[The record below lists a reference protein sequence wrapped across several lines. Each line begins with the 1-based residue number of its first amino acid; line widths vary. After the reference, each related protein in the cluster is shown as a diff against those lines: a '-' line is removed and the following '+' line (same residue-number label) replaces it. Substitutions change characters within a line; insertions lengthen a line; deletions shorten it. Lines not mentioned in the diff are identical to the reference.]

1 MEIKFT
7 NAQLQTLTDNGYTM
21 DNLKQSVKAYREQ
34 GYSDEDIQRG
44 LWGTIKKMDPHALNP
59 VEYEDKMKRTWP
71 RRVEEMKRVG
81 LEVPEYAED
90 VPYAQRQKETYEML
104 QKKYDERR
112 KSSERKIRNLER
124 AGAFV
129 HSAGSAA
136 TLGLSSLALAGVG
149 ALDGNDYNA
158 EAKQWK
164 EAHPG
169 YSAAGT
175 VAGFLVPGTI
185 AVKGMKFQG
194 SLANSGIKWVNGL
207 ANGAQARVAGYT
219 GSKALGWGAKVLTNA
234 IGAQAMFQMQ
244 ETVDNVAAT
253 GKFESG
259 LDSLNKFWQ
268 GGLSNAG
275 WDVALQAVAGPAGKI
290 AGVFSKTKKAIKAA
304 GGVENVARGKQA
316 AQQVLDSGGTR
327 KEAAAAFYGTISE
340 GLDDAGKAT
349 FEKLLVNDK
358 EFARIMQ
365 QQAADAKQIVV
376 NSTDAVTRKEYG
388 KLSQNLLENAWGT
401 SKNTLGKYEIDF
413 TRKGLDQLLGLDAK
427 GPVMEARKQ
436 ALARAEQKVMANP
449 SLARDVKVNFDDLA
463 RTLKNQ
469 GSRDLE
475 AAFSKVEPGSIK
487 SFEGSIE
494 QTEAIT
500 RAQRKIDS
508 WEKQA
513 GKPLPSGEVDRIMNA
528 EMRIGAEDHFRKIMA
543 EGTDSVQDINDI
555 KDFLDKAFVAEVEA
569 GQAEAIGAFTQGIN
583 TQILDNLDNVL
594 YESNQA
600 LRLGKELGK
609 IHEFGKKY
617 TDANF
622 NELESILNNGT
633 EAKEKAMKLAAFKM
647 GMLDRV
653 TEQAVAGQGAG
664 LESLRSMMQGEKLR
678 QYFSPEEVGAYID
691 KIRPKMEAANTL
703 NGIINVAYKR
713 RGEDIAGIMAPAI
726 RAGVAGAVLHSPNVF
741 MNSLVTVASR
751 ISPYGPKTAKML
763 QRLAENP
770 DWSTFN
776 RLVKS
781 TTDPA
786 EKGFLHQAI
795 LAAFEDAYKQEQ
807 YRKED

>member
-7 NAQLQTLTDNGYTM
+7 NAQLQALTDNGYTM

-44 LWGTIKKMDPHALNP
+44 LWGTIKKMNPHALNP
-59 VEYEDKMKRTWP
+59 IEYEDKMKRTWP
-71 RRVEEMKRVG
+71 RRVEEMKRIG

-104 QKKYDERR
+104 QKKYEERG
-112 KSSERKIRNLER
+112 KSRARTMRNLER
-124 AGAFV
+124 AGAFI

-136 TLGLSSLALAGVG
+136 TLGLSSLALAGLG

-158 EAKQWK
+158 EAKKWK

-175 VAGFLVPGTI
+175 IAGVFVPGGAMST
-185 AVKGMKFQG
+185 G
-194 SLANSGIKWVNGL
+194 LKWVNGM
-207 ANGAQARVAGYT
+207 ANGAKGYVVAKGA
-219 GSKALGWGAKVLTNA
+219 GSAAGWGAKVLTNA
-234 IGAQAMFQMQ
+234 LGAQAMFQMQ

-253 GKFESG
+253 GRFESG
-259 LDSLNKFWQ
+259 LDSLNKFWK

-304 GGVENVARGKQA
+304 GGIENVARGKQA

-365 QQAADAKQIVV
+365 QQAADAKQVV
-376 NSTDAVTRKEYG
+376 INSTDAVTRKEYG

-413 TRKGLDQLLGLDAK
+413 TKKGLDQLLGLDAK

-449 SLARDVKVNFDDLA
+449 SLARDVKVNFDDLT

-500 RAQRKIDS
+500 RAQRKIAS

-513 GKPLPSGEVDRIMNA
+513 GKAMPSGEVDRIMNA
-528 EMRIGAEDHFRKIMA
+528 EMRAGAEDHFRKIMA
-543 EGTDSVQDINDI
+543 EGTDSVQDINNI
-555 KDFLDKAFVAEVEA
+555 KDFLDKAFAAEVEA

-653 TEQAVAGQGAG
+653 TEQAVSGQGAG

-751 ISPYGPKTAKML
+751 ISPYGPRTAKML

>member
-7 NAQLQTLTDNGYTM
+7 DAQLKALTDNGYTM

-44 LWGTIKKMDPHALNP
+44 LWGTIKKMAPNARTP
-59 VEYEDKMKRTWP
+59 VEVEDYSKRTWP
-71 RRVEEMKRVG
+71 RRVKEMQELG
-81 LEVPEYAED
+81 LQVPDYDENTSYT
-90 VPYAQRQKETYEML
+90 QRQKETYDMI
-104 QKKYDERR
+104 QKERGKR
-112 KSSERKIRNLER
+112 VASSERAERNLAR
-124 AGAFV
+124 AGAAA
-129 HSAGSAA
+129 HSWGSAA
-136 TLGLSSLALAGVG
+136 TLGLTSLALAGMG
-149 ALDGNDYNA
+149 ALTGEDYNT

-164 EAHPG
+164 EEHPG

-175 VAGFLVPGTI
+175 IAGALTPGGAMAT
-185 AVKGMKFQG
+185 
-194 SLANSGIKWVNGL
+194 GIKWVNGL
-207 ANGAQARVAGYT
+207 ANSAKAGVVAKG
-219 GSKALGWGAKVLTNA
+219 GSAALGWGAKVLTNA
-234 IGAQAMFQMQ
+234 VGAQAMFQMQ

-253 GKFESG
+253 GQFESG

-275 WDVALQAVAGPAGKI
+275 WDVALSAVGGAAGKI

-304 GGVENVARGKQA
+304 GGIENVARGKQA
-316 AQQVLDSGGTR
+316 AQAVLDGGGTR
-327 KEAAAAFYGTISE
+327 QEAAAAFYGTVAE
-340 GLDDAGKAT
+340 NLDDAGKAT

-358 EFARIMQ
+358 DFARIMQ
-365 QQAADAKQIVV
+365 RQAADAKQVV
-376 NSTDAVTRKEYG
+376 INTTDAVTRQEYG

-401 SKNTLGKYEIDF
+401 SKNTLGKYEVDF
-413 TRKGLDQLLGLDAK
+413 TRRGLDQLLGLDAK

-449 SLARDVKVNFDDLA
+449 SLARDVKVNFDDLT
-463 RTLKNQ
+463 RTLKNN

-475 AAFSKVEPGSIK
+475 AAFGKVEPGSIK

-500 RAQRKIDS
+500 RAQRKIAA

-513 GKPLPSGEVDRIMNA
+513 GRQMPAGEVDRIMNA
-528 EMRIGAEDHFRKIMA
+528 EMRVGAEDHFRKIMA
-543 EGTDSVQDINDI
+543 EGTDSVQDVNDI
-555 KDFLDKAFVAEVEA
+555 KDFFDNAFKAEVEA
-569 GQAEAIGAFTQGIN
+569 GQAEAVGAFTQGIN

-622 NELESILNNGT
+622 NELESLLNNGT

-647 GMLDRV
+647 GMLDKV

-664 LESLRSMMQGEKLR
+664 LESLRSMMQTGKLR

-703 NGIINVAYKR
+703 NGILNVAYKR

-726 RAGVAGAVLHSPNVF
+726 RAGVAGAILHSPNVF
-741 MNSLVTVASR
+741 MNSIVTVASR
-751 ISPYGPKTAKML
+751 ISPYGPRTAKML

-776 RLVKS
+776 RLVKG

-807 YRKED
+807 YRKE